1 MESARQEQGVQTV
14 EIQLAPDL
22 LQIFFPL
29 FQQGVELEVEVGCTI
44 KQLLTEQFGISS
56 DYLAAR
62 ITTLFLN
69 SKAIDDAAMAVVRD
83 GSVLALSGA
92 MPGMVGAT
100 MRSGGHLAAM
110 RGAMTYSDVQQAA
123 TAKSGRIKV
132 KLFNLL
138 LSELGPKLLT
148 WGILLSGTQFKSF
161 LAEQPVEFRFRKLSV
176 DGKPVAAGQLLSEDW
191 LNSGAQVKV
200 KVFLGDES

>member
-1 MESARQEQGVQTV
+1 MVNGE
-14 EIQLAPDL
+14 
-22 LQIFFPL
+22 
-29 FQQGVELEVEVGCTI
+29 GC
-44 KQLLTEQFGISS
+44 
-56 DYLAAR
+56 R
-62 ITTLFLN
+62 I
-69 SKAIDDAAMAVVRD
+69 
-83 GSVLALSGA
+83 
-92 MPGMVGAT
+92 P
-100 MRSGGHLAAM
+100 
-110 RGAMTYSDVQQAA
+110 
-123 TAKSGRIKV
+123 V

-176 DGKPVAAGQLLSEDW
+176 DGTPVAAGQLLSEDW